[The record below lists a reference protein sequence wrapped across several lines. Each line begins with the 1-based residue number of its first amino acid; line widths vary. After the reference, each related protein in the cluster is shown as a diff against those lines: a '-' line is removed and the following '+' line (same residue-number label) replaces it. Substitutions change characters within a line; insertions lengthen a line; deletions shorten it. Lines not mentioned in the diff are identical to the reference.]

1 MPDQIKY
8 AGQGGYGFYGQ
19 NAFFHWV
26 ILEYEIT

>member
-1 MPDQIKY
+1 MPDQITLE
-8 AGQGGYGFYGQ
+8 GYGFYGQ